1 MNMQQCPNGHFYDQS
16 KTPSCPYC
24 SGASDSSG
32 WNAPA
37 NDSVGRTA
45 PVMQQGGSNDFGN
58 FNSSIGRTMP
68 VGAMEDD
75 RRTEA
80 VIRKNIGIDP
90 VVGWFVCILGA
101 DKGRDYHIHDGN
113 NAIGRGDKMDISI
126 QGDST
131 ISREDTATVSYI
143 GKSRQYFLTA
153 GKGRNIMLVNDTP
166 LLPSQTREL
175 KARDILAFGETKLMF
190 MPFCTEEFDWE

>member
-16 KTPSCPYC
+16 KTPTCPYC

-32 WNAPA
+32 WNPA
-37 NDSVGRTA
+37 NASVGRTA
-45 PVMQQGGSNDFGN
+45 PMMQQSGGFD
-58 FNSSIGRTMP
+58 SSIGRTMP
-68 VGAMEDD
+68 VGAIDDD

-90 VVGWFVCILGA
+90 VVGWFVCIMGA

-143 GKSRQYFLTA
+143 GKSKQYFLTA
-153 GKGRNIMLVNDTP
+153 GKGRNIMLVNDAP

-175 KARDILAFGETKLMF
+175 KTRDILAFGETKLMF
-190 MPFCTEEFDWE
+190 IPFCGEEFDWE